1 MLSDL
6 LGALWR
12 RVPNKLKRL
21 TMRASNAR
29 FSVSAGAI
37 ITNGEGKVLL
47 LKHRFRPSPGWG
59 VPGGFLK
66 QGEQPEAGL
75 RRELLEEVDLELKDV
90 KLFFVRTFKR
100 PSQVEIIFTARTT
113 DDTDRLSY
121 EIQKAAWFS
130 PDELPSELP
139 ADQARLIKRAFADGV
154 AAKD

>member
-1 MLSDL
+1 MLNDL

-12 RVPNKLKRL
+12 RVPSKLKRL
-21 TMRASNAR
+21 TMRASQAR

-37 ITNGEGKVLL
+37 ITNAEGKVLL

-59 VPGGFLK
+59 IPGGFIK

-75 RRELLEEVDLELKDV
+75 RRELREEVDLELKDV
-90 KLFFVRTFKR
+90 KLFFTRTFKR

-113 DDTDRLSY
+113 DDTERLNF

-130 PDELPSELP
+130 PGTLPVELP
-139 ADQARLIKRAFADGV
+139 ADQAQLIKRAFANGV